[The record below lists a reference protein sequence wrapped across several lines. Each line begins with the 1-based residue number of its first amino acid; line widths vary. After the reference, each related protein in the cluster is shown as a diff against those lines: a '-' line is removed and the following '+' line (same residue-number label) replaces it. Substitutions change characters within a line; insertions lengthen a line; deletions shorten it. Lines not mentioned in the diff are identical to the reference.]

1 MGQSFEHYMKKLAE
15 LQQETNQNEGAN
27 NENEEEY

>member
-1 MGQSFEHYMKKLAE
+1 MKKLAE